1 MHTTEGQAL
10 LDRLNQWSALAGPT
24 THERVRVGNDIYRR
38 TLQACRISLSL
49 YLTGLIMLS
58 QVLLLLE
65 VFAYPISDPLVQ
77 QYVRIIIG
85 LTTNAVVAGM
95 GVILIWPV
103 VIAGS
108 TLSAPERH
116 LVTAILAKF
125 RYVPLRFCRLS
136 TMAHCSTR
144 TQCLRSSA
152 L

>member
-1 MHTTEGQAL
+1 
-10 LDRLNQWSALAGPT
+10 
-24 THERVRVGNDIYRR
+24 
-38 TLQACRISLSL
+38 
-49 YLTGLIMLS
+49 MLS